1 MVTLVFWI
9 LAQAP
14 YVLDREE
21 YELRPT
27 SQSRVSSSV
36 CGDRSAQRL
45 DEWVA
50 PVLPRLSVALAKTPG
65 ILRAGRASPQ
75 RKAPGRRTTLS
86 AENFGG
92 DINRRDKF
100 R

>member
-36 CGDRSAQRL
+36 CGERSAKRL
-45 DEWVA
+45 AEWVA
-50 PVLPRLSVALAKTPG
+50 PVLPRVSDALAKTRG
-65 ILRAGRASPQ
+65 ILARSNGRLLDGNDVVSGKFGWDFVRAR
-75 RKAPGRRTTLS
+75 
-86 AENFGG
+86 
-92 DINRRDKF
+92 
-100 R
+100 